1 MKKRILSCL
10 MALALCLTLL
20 PTAALAE
27 GETIKEVN
35 SAPELKTAIETGSN
49 SIVKLTGDIEI
60 DTTLKVSRE
69 VTLDLNGKV
78 LKMTGTGSVIEV
90 QNSGNLT
97 LTDSNSN
104 ETHKFSIDEST
115 RLWILDETSGA
126 NTVNGGVITGGNA
139 NANNNDGGGVRIVSG
154 TFTMTG
160 GNIVG
165 CTAYAGGGV
174 DVGGTFTM
182 TGGSIAGCVATGA
195 SGGGVYVET
204 GGIFEMSGGSIAGC
218 TVASKRAYGGGICNT
233 GTTTL
238 SGSAKIQNCHV
249 QSTVNGGGIESA
261 GVLTVNG
268 NVEITGCTMGMTP
281 DAMHFNNGTVSG
293 GIFDGK
299 VTKLD
304 GTISGGRFDGEVINR
319 GGAISGGTFNREVSN
334 EGNIENGMFNGE
346 VINQS
351 NGTIKAGTF
360 RNTVDNLG
368 TIGGG
373 TFSGTVEN
381 AAKGKITDGTF
392 TETSTVNNK
401 GTIEKG
407 EFSGKVENQT
417 GGTIGGGM
425 FSGTVTNNGTIN
437 GGTFAVTFDTK
448 GGSSVQVQNILN
460 GQRAS
465 EPADPTKTG
474 YTFGGWYTEK
484 TCTNPYEFTTPVQN
498 ALTLYAKW
506 TINQYTIT
514 FKPENGDE
522 DTTITQDYD
531 TPVTAPANPTRTGYT
546 FAGWDREIPATMPA
560 ENMTVT
566 AQWTAV
572 GSGSSGGGSSSGG
585 SSSSS
590 KPSASTGKTE
600 TVTKPDGTKV
610 QTETK
615 ADGTK
620 IQTTTGKDGS
630 VTKTETKKDGSS
642 VTENKAADGSTGTVK
657 TDKNGN
663 TEAETKV
670 SAKAVEDAKKS
681 GEAVKAPVEVEA
693 SRDSSTAPTVKV
705 ELPKNSGDTKVEI
718 PVSNVKPGTVA
729 VLVHADGTEE
739 IVKNSL
745 PTEDGIQLT
754 INGGAT
760 VKIVDN
766 SKGFID
772 TQDHW
777 AKDAIDF
784 VSARGLVNGMSA
796 TIYAPNNSTTRA
808 QLWTI
813 LARQNDA
820 DLTGGSIWYEKAQN
834 WAKEKG
840 ISDGANPNG
849 TINRAQMVTMLWR
862 AMGQPAAGSTANFID
877 VPADAYYAQAV
888 SWAVEN
894 GITTGVGGGRF
905 DPNSTCTRAQ
915 IATFLYRLYLSR

>member
-115 RLWILDETSGA
+115 RLWILDETSST

-249 QSTVNGGGIESA
+249 QSTVHGGGIESA

-281 DAMHFNNGTVSG
+281 DAMYFNNGTVSG

-360 RNTVDNLG
+360 RNTVDNVG
-368 TIGGG
+368 TISGG
-373 TFSGTVEN
+373 TFSGAVEN

-407 EFSGKVENQT
+407 EFSGTVENQT
-417 GGTIGGGM
+417 GGTIGGGT

-448 GGSSVQVQNILN
+448 GGSIVSVENVLN
-460 GQRAS
+460 GQKATK
-465 EPADPTKTG
+465 PADPTKEG
-474 YTFGGWYTEK
+474 YTFDGWYTEEACANLYNFD
-484 TCTNPYEFTTPVQN
+484 TSVQN

-506 TINQYTIT
+506 KINQYTIT
-514 FKPENGDE
+514 FKPENGDK
-522 DTTITQDYD
+522 DTIIKQDYGTD
-531 TPVTAPANPTRTGYT
+531 VTAPANPAKTGYT
-546 FAGWDREIPATMPA
+546 FAGWDRAIPAAMPA

-566 AQWTAV
+566 ALWTAV
-572 GSGSSGGGSSSGG
+572 GSSSSGGGSSSSGG
-585 SSSSS
+585 SSREDWE
-590 KPSASTGKTE
+590 PSYAVSTPGKTE
-600 TVTKPDGTKV
+600 NGTVSVNPKNAGQGDRVTLTVKPDPGHV
-610 QTETK
+610 LETLTVLDSK
-615 ADGTK
+615 GKALPLTDKGGGMFTFTMPNGQVEVKAVFAAEVKTASFRDVPVDAYYYDAVKWAAEKGITTGQADGLF
-620 IQTTTGKDGS
+620 GS
-630 VTKTETKKDGSS
+630 DRSC
-642 VTENKAADGSTGTVK
+642 
-657 TDKNGN
+657 
-663 TEAETKV
+663 
-670 SAKAVEDAKKS
+670 
-681 GEAVKAPVEVEA
+681 
-693 SRDSSTAPTVKV
+693 
-705 ELPKNSGDTKVEI
+705 
-718 PVSNVKPGTVA
+718 
-729 VLVHADGTEE
+729 
-739 IVKNSL
+739 
-745 PTEDGIQLT
+745 
-754 INGGAT
+754 
-760 VKIVDN
+760 
-766 SKGFID
+766 
-772 TQDHW
+772 
-777 AKDAIDF
+777 
-784 VSARGLVNGMSA
+784 
-796 TIYAPNNSTTRA
+796 TRA
-808 QLWTI
+808 QIITF
-813 LARQNDA
+813 
-820 DLTGGSIWYEKAQN
+820 
-834 WAKEKG
+834 
-840 ISDGANPNG
+840 
-849 TINRAQMVTMLWR
+849 LWR
-862 AMGQPAAGSTANFID
+862 AAGSPVVNYAMEMGD
-877 VPADAYYAQAV
+877 VSADAYYAEAVRWALSRGITSGTGGGAFSPDDACTRAQAV
-888 SWAVEN
+888 TLLARALSTKAGGKAEFSDVPTDSYYAGAVAWAVEN

-905 DPNSTCTRAQ
+905 DPNATCTRAQ